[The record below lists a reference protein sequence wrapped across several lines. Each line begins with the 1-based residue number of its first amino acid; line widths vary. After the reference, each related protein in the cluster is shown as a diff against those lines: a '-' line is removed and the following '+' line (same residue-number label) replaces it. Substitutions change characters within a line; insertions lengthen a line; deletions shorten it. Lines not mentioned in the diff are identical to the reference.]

1 MPTCMLFV
9 VVAPGAIC
17 AADATVT
24 SLLLLSWE
32 TSLAR
37 AASALTGG

>member
-1 MPTCMLFV
+1 MLACMLFV

-17 AADATVT
+17 ATG
-24 SLLLLSWE
+24 LLLLSWE

-37 AASALTGG
+37 APSALPGG